1 MSTMAWVDSDRDSDY
16 VRATLDLAGT
26 TLKVIGSRYTG
37 VMLWSWSCDAGAI
50 GNGQADDEASAKA
63 AALAAFDVWLAEL
76 VAARSA
82 VSPGPR

>member
-1 MSTMAWVDSDRDSDY
+1 MTWVDSDRDRDY

-63 AALAAFDVWLAEL
+63 AALAAFDAWLDDL
-76 VAARSA
+76 TSARRA
-82 VSPGPR
+82 VVS